1 MFLQLYVS
9 VRCVSS
15 SGAVVGLGSM
25 IAQVPDHSCFL
36 QLLAFTSRVENMLG
50 LDIHCLESILDEHG
64 ECYWD

>member
-15 SGAVVGLGSM
+15 SDAVVSPGSM
-25 IAQVPDHSCFL
+25 IVPVPGHTCFS

-50 LDIHCLESILDEHG
+50 LDIHRLESILDENG

>member
-15 SGAVVGLGSM
+15 SSAVVGLGSM
-25 IAQVPDHSCFL
+25 IVLVPDRTCFS

-50 LDIHCLESILDEHG
+50 LIIHCLESILDEHG